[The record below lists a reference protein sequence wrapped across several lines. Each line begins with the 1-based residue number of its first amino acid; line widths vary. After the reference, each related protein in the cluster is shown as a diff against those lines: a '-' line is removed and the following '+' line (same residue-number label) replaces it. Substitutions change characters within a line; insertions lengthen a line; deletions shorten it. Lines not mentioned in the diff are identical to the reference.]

1 MEQTAGDSWKVI
13 QEKNCYG
20 QRKSYL
26 ANFRVIWNTEQYTQR
41 FGIVAVMIP
50 VNTVKE
56 SMNNVM
62 HMQSMYL
69 LDEQGTVL
77 VSGGNEQ
84 AQNLQMPKLQER
96 SRRHMKPMEPGW
108 YAAVCC
114 RRAV

>member
-1 MEQTAGDSWKVI
+1 
-13 QEKNCYG
+13 
-20 QRKSYL
+20 
-26 ANFRVIWNTEQYTQR
+26 
-41 FGIVAVMIP
+41 MIP

-84 AQNLQMPKLQER
+84 AQNLQMPKLQG
-96 SRRHMKPMEPGW
+96 KL
-108 YAAVCC
+108 
-114 RRAV
+114 